1 MDRSTGDVA
10 TTLMQALAGYDAE
23 TLGDLLA
30 PDATRWLNL
39 TEEETSR
46 DDLLDLMRLER
57 EHVRSSQFT
66 ERSRATTER
75 GFVLQFDCDGVTAG
89 GASFHIPVCL
99 VVEVA
104 DGVIVR
110 MDEYANISHV
120 KPLLRELL
128 ASGRVPGTQ
137 G

>member
-10 TTLMQALAGYDAE
+10 TTLMRALAGYDAE

-66 ERSRATTER
+66 ERCALDHRAA
-75 GFVLQFDCDGVTAG
+75 VSCCSSTAT
-89 GASFHIPVCL
+89 A
-99 VVEVA
+99 
-104 DGVIVR
+104 
-110 MDEYANISHV
+110 
-120 KPLLRELL
+120 
-128 ASGRVPGTQ
+128 
-137 G
+137 